1 MVNLWMRRVLQH
13 LNIVASHGGQ
23 QAAPCQRQLHR
34 MWTNTGSKQRSCGSV
49 LSQPVITISK
59 RGFERWPTAST
70 DWPIM
75 QRRENHMAVV
85 D

>member
-1 MVNLWMRRVLQH
+1 
-13 LNIVASHGGQ
+13 
-23 QAAPCQRQLHR
+23 